1 MVSKSQKSVEYRV
14 KINFIEKRLYFLNF
28 PALPIEE
35 GCAKC
40 KFHSYTYER
49 KFEKWFTKS
58 DFLAL
63 PYERLFFHNGSKNQF
78 LVLYPLRR

>member
-1 MVSKSQKSVEYRV
+1 MGVRKCDFQTLDE
-14 KINFIEKRLYFLNF
+14 KIKFFEKRLYFLNF
-28 PALPIEE
+28 PALPYEE

-49 KFEKWFTKS
+49 KFEKWFTKP

-63 PYERLFFHNGSKNQF
+63 PYERLFFQNGSKN
-78 LVLYPLRR
+78 

>member
-1 MVSKSQKSVEYRV
+1 MRREIFLENGYIFCV
-14 KINFIEKRLYFLNF
+14 FLLYPLKDIFKKVAPF
-28 PALPIEE
+28 VCSRALPIEE

-40 KFHSYTYER
+40 KFHSYTDER

-63 PYERLFFHNGSKNQF
+63 PYERLFF
-78 LVLYPLRR
+78 